1 MKRAAAAA
9 AREAGETTQGYNVR
23 KEPVVREILER
34 AFRALGLLPP
44 E

>member
-9 AREAGETTQGYNVR
+9 ARDAGETTSGYNIR
-23 KEPVVREILER
+23 KQPVVREILER
-34 AFRALGLLPP
+34 AFRAEGLLTP